1 MLGRAAWKLIGCGR
15 GRRRI
20 GLPFVGPHRFRLV
33 HAVVRLAQISM
44 HYKMRPS
51 SLLVLAALLAACSD
65 KAKSRAAADS
75 DLARDLALA
84 STQTQQQP
92 TFQDTSVAPAP
103 AKAAV
108 VKEKPPAPAPVR
120 TRVAEKPVVH
130 TPKPVPPPQ
139 KQQKQ
144 QAPAPAPAQV
154 VAQTPAPA
162 PAVVP
167 APGPAPAHAEIGSGT
182 GFALTSG
189 GKVCTSNLPGDK
201 LVATLNSDVTGSN
214 GAVIPAGSSVVLEVA
229 SVNNGQNGDN
239 AQINF
244 RVRSIVVGDKT
255 YNVAADVTPL
265 GTMQRTKVE
274 NPDQNADKKKVIG
287 GAIIGGILGQVI
299 GHNTKGTIIGA
310 AAGAATGAAAAK
322 MGEKYESC
330 MPSGSPIRI
339 TLNQPLVMS

>member
-1 MLGRAAWKLIGCGR
+1 
-15 GRRRI
+15 
-20 GLPFVGPHRFRLV
+20 
-33 HAVVRLAQISM
+33 M
-44 HYKMRPS
+44 HSK
-51 SLLVLAALLAACSD
+51 SLLLVFALLAACSD
-65 KAKSRAAADS
+65 KTKSRATADS
-75 DLARDLALA
+75 ELARDLALA

-103 AKAAV
+103 EKVAV
-108 VKEKPPAPAPVR
+108 AKEKPPAPAPAR
-120 TRVAEKPVVH
+120 ARASEKSVVH
-130 TPKPVPPPQ
+130 APKPVPPPQ
-139 KQQKQ
+139 KPAQSPAPTEVVA
-144 QAPAPAPAQV
+144 QAPAS
-154 VAQTPAPA
+154 A

-167 APGPAPAHAEIGSGT
+167 APAAAPAHAEIGSGT

-189 GKVCTSNLPGDK
+189 GKVCTSSLPGDK

-255 YNVAADVTPL
+255 YTVAADVTPL

-322 MGEKYESC
+322 MGEKYEAC
-330 MPSGSPIRI
+330 MPAGSPIRL